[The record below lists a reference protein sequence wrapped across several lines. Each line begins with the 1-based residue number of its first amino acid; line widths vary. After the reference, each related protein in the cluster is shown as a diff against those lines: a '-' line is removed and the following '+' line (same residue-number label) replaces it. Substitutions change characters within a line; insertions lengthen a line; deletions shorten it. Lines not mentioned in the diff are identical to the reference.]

1 MTLLN
6 DANAHHGLHALLENR
21 KAFKAFLE
29 RRLPDPSVADDILQ
43 QGLAKLSLPD
53 AGPRDPERLLPWF
66 YQVLRNA
73 VTDFYRARAAEA
85 RKHEAFLR
93 EVEAGAWPDPRD
105 VESEN
110 TVCLCFEKLI
120 PALKPE
126 YGELI
131 RRVDLDGESPRA
143 LAAEK
148 GETANN
154 VSVRLHRARRALR
167 EELAQCCGACATHGC
182 LDCTCTHAKAEGT

>member
-1 MTLLN
+1 LKVNENL
-6 DANAHHGLHALLENR
+6 DLSALLERR

-29 RRLPDPSVADDILQ
+29 RRLPDPAVAEDILQ
-43 QGLAKLSLPD
+43 QGLAKAAASGE
-53 AGPRDPERLLPWF
+53 GPRDSERLLAWF

-73 VTDFYRARAAEA
+73 VIDFYRARAAEA

-93 EVEAGAWPDPRD
+93 EVEAGTWPGADE
-105 VESEN
+105 ESEN
-110 TVCLCFEKLI
+110 TICRCFEELL
-120 PALKPE
+120 PGLKPE

-131 RRVDLDGESPRA
+131 RRVDLGGESPGA
-143 LAAEK
+143 VASEK

-167 EELAQCCGACATHGC
+167 EELALCCGACAAHGC
-182 LDCTCTHAKAEGT
+182 LDCTCAREKTA